1 MTLTRDLRQRT
12 GKSLTAFA
20 IGIGMEP
27 ATLSLIERGKRPCK
41 RNADK
46 LAGALGVKPEKLFLE
61 YATFRGEA

>member
-1 MTLTRDLRQRT
+1 MTLIRDLRQKT

-20 IGIGMEP
+20 IEIGMEP

-46 LAGALGVKPEKLFLE
+46 LANALEIEPVRLFSD
-61 YATFRGEA
+61 YSTFRKFC